1 MANFSQGL
9 YSAHGLT
16 EFIGYLVRVTINAIG
31 LMCVVAQCTRWR
43 RENKMLLSKILIDP
57 NHPSVMGSTAVHHP
71 HLHPHIHYQQHPQY
85 AMTSTGT
92 GYGGGG
98 TLSKKK
104 PSSTFDNF
112 AFNAIECPPLPSNF
126 AGSSKNEFNA
136 SAFGLHVE
144 APAGGGGGGVG
155 GTAIGYN
162 SYFGH
167 SEYNLFGDNGMDVYL
182 SVVGGNYCPSALNS
196 LDRS

>member
-1 MANFSQGL
+1 MISLPLLCNLSQGL
-9 YSAHGLT
+9 YSSHGLT
-16 EFIGYLVRVTINAIG
+16 EFIGYLIRVTINAIG
-31 LMCVVAQCTRWR
+31 LMCVVAQCSRWR

-57 NHPSVMGSTAVHHP
+57 NHTSAVGSATGHH
-71 HLHPHIHYQQHPQY
+71 HHPHIHYQQHPQY

-98 TLSKKK
+98 TLSKKT
-104 PSSTFDNF
+104 TFDNF

-126 AGSSKNEFNA
+126 PGSSKNEFNA

-144 APAGGGGGGVG
+144 APPT

-167 SEYNLFGDNGMDVYL
+167 SEYYL
-182 SVVGGNYCPSALNS
+182 PTVLY
-196 LDRS
+196 